1 MVTREKNGDGEIRG
15 KAIEA
20 RRGEA
25 ARASAAVARVGRA
38 PDGAARA
45 RAWIRRGE
53 GVERAQ
59 LRVRVPR
66 GANSDGPRGAAV
78 RATKKK
84 LSSSRSV
91 HSCTRTHSSPRRVL
105 LVSVS
110 PRRRG
115 GHGGRRARGTDA
127 RPRDAAAGVRAR
139 GRVDDAGGQA
149 RVLALGARAPSVRPS
164 IRSFAHRRR
173 LLPRA
178 RRRPSSLPRALSDP
192 TTPSPPPSLP
202 RRVRRSSRRRSA
214 RNTRRRRRRPRNAT
228 RPSSAKAWTR
238 SAREKKVARAVS
250 FPRIVVRSSSLE
262 EGRREGGPR
271 EASDV
276 RRGRSR
282 KASRDR

>member
-66 GANSDGPRGAAV
+66 GANRVTDRAERRFGRRKKSCQV
-78 RATKKK
+78 RVHFT
-84 LSSSRSV
+84 V

-202 RRVRRSSRRRSA
+202 RRVRRSSRRRARRSLSPTPSRTSSA
-214 RNTRRRRRRPRNAT
+214 CARRTTATTASASSCASRPPPPPPPPSTTTETSRTRRA
-228 RPSSAKAWTR
+228 R
-238 SAREKKVARAVS
+238 S
-250 FPRIVVRSSSLE
+250 
-262 EGRREGGPR
+262 
-271 EASDV
+271 
-276 RRGRSR
+276 
-282 KASRDR
+282 

>member
-1 MVTREKNGDGEIRG
+1 MRRRRGRLVTRVVLTGLLPCLEYKMVV
-15 KAIEA
+15 
-20 RRGEA
+20 
-25 ARASAAVARVGRA
+25 ARAHHSVHLSASA
-38 PDGAARA
+38 
-45 RAWIRRGE
+45 
-53 GVERAQ
+53 
-59 LRVRVPR
+59 
-66 GANSDGPRGAAV
+66 
-78 RATKKK
+78 
-84 LSSSRSV
+84 SSLLFVSRSRR
-91 HSCTRTHSSPRRVL
+91 SQSSPRRVL

-202 RRVRRSSRRRSA
+202 RRVRRSSRRRARRSLSPTPSRTSSA
-214 RNTRRRRRRPRNAT
+214 CARRTTATTASASSCASRPPPPPPPPSTTTETSRTRRA
-228 RPSSAKAWTR
+228 R
-238 SAREKKVARAVS
+238 S
-250 FPRIVVRSSSLE
+250 
-262 EGRREGGPR
+262 
-271 EASDV
+271 
-276 RRGRSR
+276 
-282 KASRDR
+282 